1 MKRIV
6 DHLKPLIAASATFC
20 VSATA
25 FAATPVVKAAKVS
38 MPEARAIAL
47 KAYPGGKIMK
57 EELERESGGSG
68 LRYSFDMKQG
78 KTWREIG
85 VDAKTA
91 KLLENAA
98 EGANPKD

>member
-6 DHLKPLIAASATFC
+6 PNLKPFIVASAL
-20 VSATA
+20 VSLGATA
-25 FAATPVVKAAKVS
+25 FAATPGVTDAKVS
-38 MPEARAIAL
+38 MPEARAAAL

-57 EELERESGGSG
+57 EELEKESGGSG
-68 LRYSFDMKQG
+68 LRYSFDMKHG

-85 VDAKTA
+85 IDAETG
-91 KLLENAA
+91 KLLENAH